1 MNHQT
6 PSAQTAA
13 AHVDVLII
21 GAGISGIG
29 MAVHL
34 KEKCPD
40 RSFMM
45 IERRSE
51 IGGTWNLFNYPGIRS
66 DSDMHTLGFEFEP
79 WREQKAIADGPS
91 ILNYLHQ
98 IKDQRGLTDHI
109 RLGHKVVSARWSSSQ
124 ARWTI
129 KAEVEGQEI
138 ATITANFL
146 YMGTGYYDYDEGYD
160 PAFAGRET
168 FGGEIIHPQ
177 FWPKDFDYAG
187 KRIVVIGSGAT
198 AVTIVPSVADKAA
211 HVTMLQRTPTW
222 YFIRPAKDWL
232 ANALRKVMP
241 DSWAYRFIRFK
252 NVRMQQIAFKR
263 ARKDPAK
270 VGEFL
275 LNKVRKDLGPA
286 MQEADFT
293 PPYGPWEQ
301 RLCLVPDG
309 DMFQAIR
316 DGKADIVTDHIE
328 RFTPTGIELK
338 SGRHLDADVIIT
350 ATGLKLAMA
359 GKVAFS
365 IDGAPVDFT
374 QRFYYKGC
382 MFSDMPNM
390 AIVFGYLNASWTLK
404 VDIVATFVCRVL
416 NHMRAT
422 GSEIA
427 VPRLGSDGAVNEE
440 QIFDFSSGYVQRA
453 LNILPKQGDRMPWRL
468 NQDYLFDRKV
478 LREERVD
485 DGVLAF
491 EKAHGGVEADT
502 ARETAIA
509 AE

>member
-1 MNHQT
+1 MKHEKSSDMQ
-6 PSAQTAA
+6 AA
-13 AHVDVLII
+13 THLDVLII

-34 KEKCPD
+34 KDKCPD
-40 RSFMM
+40 RSFAML
-45 IERRSE
+45 ERRSD
-51 IGGTWNLFNYPGIRS
+51 IGGTWDLFNYPGIRS

-91 ILNYLHQ
+91 ILNYLRR
-98 IKDQRGLTDHI
+98 IKDDRGLTDHI
-109 RLGHKVVSARWSSSQ
+109 RLGHKVLSASWSSSA

-129 KAEVEGQEI
+129 EAEVEGQGI
-138 ATITANFL
+138 CHLTANYLF
-146 YMGTGYYDYDEGYD
+146 MGTGYYDYDQGYD
-160 PAFAGRET
+160 PAFAGREV

-177 FWPKDFDYAG
+177 FWPKDFNHAG

-222 YFIRPAKDWL
+222 YFSRPAKDWL
-232 ANALRKVMP
+232 ANSLRAIMP
-241 DSWAYRFIRFK
+241 DEWAYRFIRFK

-263 ARKDPAK
+263 ARSDPKK
-270 VGEFL
+270 VGDYL
-275 LNKVRKDLGPA
+275 LKRIRKILGPT
-286 MQEADFT
+286 MHEPDFQ

-309 DMFQAIR
+309 DMFNAIR
-316 DGKADIVTDHIE
+316 EGRADIVTDHIE
-328 RFTPTGIELK
+328 RFTPTGIKLL

-359 GKVAFS
+359 GKVDFA
-365 IDGAPVDFT
+365 IDGKPVDFT
-374 QRFYYKGC
+374 QHFYYKGC

-404 VDIVATFVCRVL
+404 VDIVADFVCRTL

-422 GSEIA
+422 DTSIA
-427 VPRLGSDGAVNEE
+427 VPVLGSDGPVNEE
-440 QIFDFSSGYVQRA
+440 KIFDFSSGYVQRA

-478 LREERVD
+478 LREDRVD
-485 DGVLAF
+485 DGVLTF
-491 EKAHGGVEADT
+491 EKAHAVAAEHS
-502 ARETAIA
+502 AIA